1 MTTYAERVLQQGYAW
16 MRGHP
21 RAADGGLAVLL
32 FAASAGQFQVSP
44 VAVAVG
50 VALVTLGL
58 AAAVA
63 MRRPDPVLAF
73 GIVAVIAAAQAIV
86 GFAPNGDP
94 PAGPWNPPWPTWP
107 SLSPSTRWPPTGRGG
122 SP

>member
-1 MTTYAERVLQQGYAW
+1 
-16 MRGHP
+16 MRAHP
-21 RAADGGLAVLL
+21 RVADGGLAILL
-32 FAASAGQFQVSP
+32 FAASDGQFQVSP

-73 GIVAVIAAAQAIV
+73 GIVAVIAAAQAIF
-86 GFAPNGDP
+86 GLP
-94 PAGPWNPPWPTWP
+94 PTAVRQPGPWNPPWPTWP